1 MFDAVLKSLLSG
13 LPALMG
19 QYLTAAA
26 IYVAGLLVYMW
37 LTPYH
42 ELKLVG
48 QGNVAAAISLAGAV
62 IGLAL
67 PLSATLAHS
76 VSVADILLWGAVA
89 AVLQALTFGMVS
101 VVLRGMAQRIE
112 SGNIA
117 TALLV
122 ASAQLAVGIL
132 NAGAMSG

>member
-1 MFDAVLKSLLSG
+1 VFDAVLKSLASG

-19 QYLTAAA
+19 QYLTAAG
-26 IYVAGLLVYMW
+26 IYVAGLLVYTW

-42 ELKLVG
+42 ELRLVR
-48 QGNVAAAISLAGAV
+48 QGNTAAAVTLAGAV

-67 PLSATLAHS
+67 PLGSTLAHS
-76 VSVADILLWGAVA
+76 VSVADILIWGAVSA
-89 AVLQALTFGMVS
+89 ALQALTFGAVS

-112 SGNIA
+112 SGNMA